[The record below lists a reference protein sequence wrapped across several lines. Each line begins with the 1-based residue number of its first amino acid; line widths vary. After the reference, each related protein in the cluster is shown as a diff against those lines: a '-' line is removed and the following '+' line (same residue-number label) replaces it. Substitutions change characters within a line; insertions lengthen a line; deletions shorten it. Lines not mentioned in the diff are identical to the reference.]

1 VTAKFKAPTDAQV
14 KEVLRRIP
22 TPQLRRAFFEGLKN
36 PLWVEPLAAEGVFRN
51 PPEPE
56 PAEDG
61 LFRDVYWPEIEYLI
75 RMAPAV
81 PEAVVNVLKK
91 IEKSNNA
98 WVRRGAV
105 EIGAVIPADAAARL
119 GESLVKAWEST
130 GLGWRTDPRSL
141 VDFAVNLIQGG
152 QIDIG
157 MRMAD
162 LIFKLRRSKDDR
174 KPTAQIGAYWYEIG
188 ISKLAAAAGGG
199 TLAAVLRWLISYERD
214 SDKFKKGVDFT
225 FFSRESIR
233 KRDYDYEDIEQAL
246 IDAVRDLA
254 IKAMLDD
261 VGAAMAALLGSG
273 MLLGRKIA
281 LFSVGEAIRRVDSG
295 DQHLETLLSAA
306 SELLFDER
314 STHYSCRIDYAELA
328 RAVANVSPETISPLQ
343 DFFDR
348 LGERAGRGVV
358 ERSETGNDLHEDA
371 DRWNHIW
378 LAAIGVEALPAKLR
392 ITLADLDS
400 KYGVIEAPLET
411 TPIVTEWRGP
421 NSPLNLDEMAAM
433 SGVELVAH
441 LESWHD
447 LGDGWGPEPSHE
459 GQGRELTSLLTTN
472 PKAVAGVSDLT
483 DRLRPTY
490 LRAILSGWEAALKS
504 DVEPD
509 WVQVAEVLTGVL
521 EHADVSKFPPEGGH
535 GDDDSDF
542 LYAKQAAV
550 SLLEQLVKPNST
562 LVIPE
567 QSLLRFAELMVDSV
581 SDVSAWE
588 QYIEQAGGGGMDAFT
603 TSLNWRWP
611 IGIRGLIY
619 LMTHGKDTI
628 WYGAARSALE
638 TELARLDMP
647 GASRAVVG
655 EGLGRLITVDA
666 AWLELRVPD
675 LFGSETGL
683 SSQQQIALT
692 TAITVHHYHPVI
704 YDLLTSSMIGAI
716 RSKSPITAGWRTE
729 IDPLQRIGDWVINAI
744 IRGHSTVE
752 DSIAH
757 EFFSVVPPKIRG
769 NALGYVGW
777 ALMHAQTVDD
787 PIRDRLAT
795 LWDLRVAHVH
805 AHPEDVEELIGFCWF
820 VKSHKFDVE
829 WWLPRL
835 KEALE
840 LCPQLSSE
848 SHLIGEEIASAADAD
863 PRAALEVL
871 KLLLEGRDETG
882 MVSFELTRTAAPVVI
897 ARAKESGDEGLK
909 QEAVAYMNEL
919 GEKGN
924 RSLELEVNRHLSG

>member
-1 VTAKFKAPTDAQV
+1 MTAKFKAPTDAQV

-314 STHYSCRIDYAELA
+314 
-328 RAVANVSPETISPLQ
+328 
-343 DFFDR
+343 
-348 LGERAGRGVV
+348 
-358 ERSETGNDLHEDA
+358 
-371 DRWNHIW
+371 
-378 LAAIGVEALPAKLR
+378 
-392 ITLADLDS
+392 
-400 KYGVIEAPLET
+400 
-411 TPIVTEWRGP
+411 
-421 NSPLNLDEMAAM
+421 
-433 SGVELVAH
+433 
-441 LESWHD
+441 
-447 LGDGWGPEPSHE
+447 
-459 GQGRELTSLLTTN
+459 
-472 PKAVAGVSDLT
+472 
-483 DRLRPTY
+483 
-490 LRAILSGWEAALKS
+490 
-504 DVEPD
+504 
-509 WVQVAEVLTGVL
+509 
-521 EHADVSKFPPEGGH
+521 
-535 GDDDSDF
+535 
-542 LYAKQAAV
+542 
-550 SLLEQLVKPNST
+550 
-562 LVIPE
+562 
-567 QSLLRFAELMVDSV
+567 
-581 SDVSAWE
+581 
-588 QYIEQAGGGGMDAFT
+588 
-603 TSLNWRWP
+603 
-611 IGIRGLIY
+611 
-619 LMTHGKDTI
+619 
-628 WYGAARSALE
+628 
-638 TELARLDMP
+638 
-647 GASRAVVG
+647 
-655 EGLGRLITVDA
+655 
-666 AWLELRVPD
+666 
-675 LFGSETGL
+675 
-683 SSQQQIALT
+683 
-692 TAITVHHYHPVI
+692 
-704 YDLLTSSMIGAI
+704 
-716 RSKSPITAGWRTE
+716 
-729 IDPLQRIGDWVINAI
+729 
-744 IRGHSTVE
+744 
-752 DSIAH
+752 
-757 EFFSVVPPKIRG
+757 
-769 NALGYVGW
+769 
-777 ALMHAQTVDD
+777 
-787 PIRDRLAT
+787 
-795 LWDLRVAHVH
+795 
-805 AHPEDVEELIGFCWF
+805 
-820 VKSHKFDVE
+820 
-829 WWLPRL
+829 
-835 KEALE
+835 
-840 LCPQLSSE
+840 
-848 SHLIGEEIASAADAD
+848 
-863 PRAALEVL
+863 
-871 KLLLEGRDETG
+871 
-882 MVSFELTRTAAPVVI
+882 
-897 ARAKESGDEGLK
+897 
-909 QEAVAYMNEL
+909 
-919 GEKGN
+919 
-924 RSLELEVNRHLSG
+924 